1 MGWCY
6 EFGKQVGTACDHAMV
21 AGERAC
27 HCPHCGVTCRG
38 QFDGC
43 QEVWAAGPP
52 RVAPLLPVQARLP
65 VGGPTEARNG
75 ARPKPPLRSS
85 LSIGAPYVVPSFGE
99 EGHRPILQDGLS
111 PEMVAFI
118 HQEVRRMTEEVHD
131 SHQMLLSYLQRIEVR
146 QQRLEQELDGG
157 LGQSRLNGSSPDP
170 SLLEASMPET
180 SVPVRQ
186 APHRHSRSARS
197 GGLWRRDGR

>member
-6 EFGKQVGTACDHAMV
+6 EFGRQVGTACDHPMV

-38 QFDGC
+38 QFAGC
-43 QEVWAAGPP
+43 QHVWAVGPP
-52 RVAPLLPVQARLP
+52 RLTPPPVQAHLP
-65 VGGPTEARNG
+65 VGGPTEARNCAG
-75 ARPKPPLRSS
+75 PKPPPSS
-85 LSIGAPYVVPSFGE
+85 SPPIGTPSVVPSFGVE
-99 EGHRPILQDGLS
+99 VHRPILRDGLS
-111 PEMVAFI
+111 PEIVAVL
-118 HQEVRRMTEEVHD
+118 HQEVRRMTAEVHD

-170 SLLEASMPET
+170 SMLEASIPET
-180 SVPVRQ
+180 SGPVRQ

-197 GGLWRRDGR
+197 GGIWRRDAG